1 MSVCQRVGSPA
12 GEALLEGY
20 KPQPY
25 TELVGGKTM
34 AQVRAACWLPIFL
47 LCFVIQICL
56 MLLPAGHWWVARPP
70 AFLCEAPGLFVCLR
84 GKGPH
89 AALSAAESVYQRG
102 GAGSR
107 ACKACAVLESSGQG
121 NNHMHVQSALQHD
134 ATPRSFAAAL
144 QAGCL
149 PILHMRGFQQAGR
162 LPDNLVAD
170 IQSRHS
176 KA

>member
-56 MLLPAGHWWVARPP
+56 MLLPAGHRWVARPP
-70 AFLCEAPGLFVCLR
+70 AFLCEAPGLFVCLFAGEGAPCR
-84 GKGPH
+84 F
-89 AALSAAESVYQRG
+89 VG
-102 GAGSR
+102 GR
-107 ACKACAVLESSGQG
+107 E
-121 NNHMHVQSALQHD
+121 
-134 ATPRSFAAAL
+134 
-144 QAGCL
+144 CL
-149 PILHMRGFQQAGR
+149 PAGR
-162 LPDNLVAD
+162 GRQPRV
-170 IQSRHS
+170 
-176 KA
+176 